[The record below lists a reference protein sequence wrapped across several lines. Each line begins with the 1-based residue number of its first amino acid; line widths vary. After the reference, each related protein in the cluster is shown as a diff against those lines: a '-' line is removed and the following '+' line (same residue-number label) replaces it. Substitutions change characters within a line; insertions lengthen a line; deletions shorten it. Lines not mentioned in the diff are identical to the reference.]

1 MVFDEYAV
9 CNIYNVFNVSFIPW
23 ETKERF
29 YLKVEYEPRSIL
41 NRFSNIIFAITPN
54 INVHIDSLIL
64 PVDQTFTIQRNRVQ
78 IRSFKMH
85 SIDRRISI
93 VEN

>member
-23 ETKERF
+23 ETKERY

-41 NRFSNIIFAITPN
+41 NRFSNIIFTITPN